1 MITMLH
7 PASLTGFGRFARN
20 AGNML
25 RQRAVWQYL
34 LMPALLGS
42 FSVAACT
49 TGVLRSTPDQVF
61 TKHPDGTV
69 THQTTGLM
77 WTQCLKGQNWDGQT
91 CLGTARQF
99 DWMTLIAESG
109 QYATAGYTDWRLPNK
124 NELASILE
132 VTCPMPALNTNVFS
146 HGAIY
151 GDVTTLPGWTSS
163 RGTGDDIDK
172 MWIVDFAN
180 GDISLKAP
188 LTVYG
193 YVRYVRSAN

>member
-1 MITMLH
+1 MTTKHH
-7 PASLTGFGRFARN
+7 PAFLAGSNRIALSARHI
-20 AGNML
+20 L
-25 RQRAVWQYL
+25 RQRTVLQYL
-34 LMPALLGS
+34 LMPALLLGS
-42 FSVAACT
+42 FGVAACT
-49 TGVLRSTPDQVF
+49 TGVLRSTPEQVF

-109 QYATAGYTDWRLPNK
+109 QQATAGYTDWRLPNK

-132 VTCPMPALNTNVFS
+132 MTCALPALNTNVFS

-151 GDVTTLPGWTSS
+151 GDVATLPGWTSS

-180 GDISLKAP
+180 GEISLKAP

-193 YVRYVRSAN
+193 YVRYVR